1 MMQVRSQIGHPNR
14 TPSNAFSYKKLGN
27 GYSPMRSRSRTAAV
41 TTYAKKFVFLQRK
54 KIESLEKVRN
64 HLKGQPGIEDFQE
77 VPFFEMTKEGETKVI
92 GREKE
97 SKYSD
102 PKLVINAP
110 TVSADHAK
118 LSIIDGSLYAQ
129 DLDSFNGTKINGR
142 NLKVDK
148 EYFIKHGTVLSFGDD
163 FLARYQMFEKDDEW
177 DFEGSDE
184 EEIAAQD
191 EIENAVIL
199 QQMSD
204 AASGSAEGTPP
215 PPTAEQEVGSVAAE
229 AQTANEKDCS
239 CCD

>member
-1 MMQVRSQIGHPNR
+1 MM
-14 TPSNAFSYKKLGN
+14 
-27 GYSPMRSRSRTAAV
+27 
-41 TTYAKKFVFLQRK
+41 
-54 KIESLEKVRN
+54 IESSLCEIHN
-64 HLKGQPGIEDFQE
+64 H
-77 VPFFEMTKEGETKVI
+77 
-92 GREKE
+92 
-97 SKYSD
+97 SD
-102 PKLVINAP
+102 CKHNI
-110 TVSADHAK
+110 
-118 LSIIDGSLYAQ
+118 SLICNKHIMMIMIMVHRLQ
-129 DLDSFNGTKINGR
+129 DSFNGTKINGR